1 MAVRTL
7 LVKLAWPPLRRRLM
21 ISDLAPRREAGDSHD
36 GALADP
42 VKRFQLHHRLGVNG
56 NVGPRLK
63 SGAIIE
69 KETLN

>member
-7 LVKLAWPPLRRRLM
+7 LVKLVWPLRRRLM

-42 VKRFQLHHRLGVNG
+42 VKRFQLHHRLEVNG
-56 NVGPRLK
+56 DVGPRLK

-69 KETLN
+69 KETSN

>member
-7 LVKLAWPPLRRRLM
+7 LVKRAWRPLHRRLM

-42 VKRFQLHHRLGVNG
+42 VKRLQLHHRLEVNG
-56 NVGPRLK
+56 DVGPRLK